1 MVFSLNC
8 GTEVTSLIEDQVLG
22 SRRKM
27 IFKHTLYKQR
37 ITVRLPSSM
46 ADRVK
51 KIADSRGDGVSDIVR
66 EALEKYISTLKA

>member
-1 MVFSLNC
+1 
-8 GTEVTSLIEDQVLG
+8 
-22 SRRKM
+22 M

>member
-1 MVFSLNC
+1 
-8 GTEVTSLIEDQVLG
+8 
-22 SRRKM
+22 
-27 IFKHTLYKQR
+27 
-37 ITVRLPSSM
+37 M